1 MANVLLVGRDSV
13 IFDGQDIT
21 KDLVDGDVVTIAP
34 QGALNNVASTYGG
47 KMIVA
52 EDRNGQIHTMT
63 MRLMRGSEM
72 DQWLQ
77 SRYQEYHNDSPT
89 FKTLNGSATQRI
101 GDGDGNVI
109 TNTFAINNAVFSQSP
124 VNATINTNG
133 STEQLVRQYE
143 FVCLIDE
150 SLG

>member
-13 IFDGQDIT
+13 ILDGKDIT
-21 KDLVDGDVVTIAP
+21 VDLVDGDVVTIVP

-63 MRLMRGSEM
+63 FRVMRGSDI

-77 SRYQEYHNDSPT
+77 ARYQTYHNDSPT
-89 FKTLNGSATQRI
+89 FVTLNGSATQRI

-109 TNTFAINNAVFSQSP
+109 TNTFAVNNAVFSQSP

-143 FVCLIDE
+143 FTCLIEE
-150 SLG
+150 SIG